1 MKHNETTPELI
12 MAREVL
18 DRVPYSANHL
28 RRLEARGE
36 FPKRIHIGK
45 RRVAWLR
52 SEIEQWLSAKVEA
65 R

>member
-1 MKHNETTPELI
+1 VKHKDNTPELI
-12 MAREVL
+12 TAREVL

-28 RRLEARGE
+28 RRLEALGE
-36 FPKRIHIGK
+36 FPKRVQIGPG
-45 RRVAWLR
+45 RVAWLR